1 MQSSAYWKANYSTKK
16 RIDVTSEEILRNNDI
31 LNPVE
36 INVESNYFFTFKNRK
51 GNSANNPQD
60 RLMKSV
66 KN

>member
-1 MQSSAYWKANYSTKK
+1 M
-16 RIDVTSEEILRNNDI
+16 TSEEILRNNDI